1 MENEE
6 IQEQDQG
13 VVPKPKPQTSTKI
26 VTTEEVQAEEVPTLP
41 LGPMQAVSTLEP
53 EIAVRSVASTSVVSM
68 PEPLVVQPSEYHRS
82 LGEWVQIW
90 KDGIRPAYLPL
101 SLMPALLGSVL
112 AWTPTM
118 TTRNPF
124 GSLHLLPFI
133 GTILA
138 VLLLQ
143 IGANL
148 LNDYYDYVRGIDTS
162 NPLGPGGLIQQG
174 LIKPTRVLLV
184 SFVALALGTI
194 FGLIASAAAGW
205 PVLLLG
211 LVGLLCAYFYSA
223 TKRALSS
230 LALGEL
236 VGFVVFGPLITLGA
250 YMVQTGG
257 SARNVLIYSIPLGLM
272 AAAVIH
278 ANNMRDLESDAQAN
292 KRTIAALLG
301 VSWGR
306 AWFLAL
312 LLAAYVIILALG
324 IPHGTPHLILI
335 TLWTLP
341 NLTIVITGI
350 LRTDASSGFH
360 LVMQEQL
367 KLATSFALLLIVA
380 LLVTALFPL
389 MPIIPF
395 HLFNLA

>member
-1 MENEE
+1 MEKEE
-6 IQEQDQG
+6 LHDQE
-13 VVPKPKPQTSTKI
+13 VVPKPKTTTSTKI
-26 VTTEEVQAEEVPTLP
+26 VTAGAVQAEDVPTLP
-41 LGPMQAVSTLEP
+41 LGPMQAISALEP
-53 EIAVRSVASTSVVSM
+53 EIAVRSVASTSIVSM

-82 LGEWVQIW
+82 PGEWVQIW
-90 KDGIRPAYLPL
+90 KDGIRPAYLSL
-101 SLMPALLGSVL
+101 SLMPVLLGTVL

-118 TTRNPF
+118 TSKNPF
-124 GSLHLLPFI
+124 GSFDLPRFI
-133 GTILA
+133 STVLA

-143 IGANL
+143 AGANL

-162 NPLGPGGLIQQG
+162 NTLGPGGLIQQG
-174 LIKPTRVLLV
+174 FVKPIRVLFV
-184 SFVALALGTI
+184 SFISLAAGAILGLIVAWQSGPLVLL
-194 FGLIASAAAGW
+194 FGLI
-205 PVLLLG
+205 
-211 LVGLLCAYFYSA
+211 GLLCAYFYSA

-236 VGFVVFGPLITLGA
+236 VGFVTFGPLITLGA
-250 YMVQTGG
+250 YMVQTE
-257 SARNVLIYSIPLGLM
+257 SVARNVLIYSIPLGLL

-278 ANNMRDLESDAQAN
+278 VNNMRDLESDAQAN

-301 VSWGR
+301 VNWSR

-324 IPHGTPHLILI
+324 IPRGTPHLLLI

-341 NLTIVITGI
+341 NLVVVITGI

-367 KLATSFALLLIVA
+367 KLATAFALLLIVA

-389 MPIIPF
+389 LPIIPF